1 MEAMEWEPEYF
12 GEDYPTEWEPE
23 FIPGIPSPSAAIARR
38 FFPPRRRLSPARRPT
53 RPVGAP
59 STGAPMTAAV
69 ERMRALD
76 ERQRATA
83 TQLAMVQQ
91 RSAVQQSSMAFGP
104 VLTGAAGALALGL
117 ASPRRD
123 WFSPAVTAGLP
134 LMQLLVTSRGTAL
147 TSGFRSNPWS
157 TLGFPAAAVL
167 LAVLRDKIPGAG
179 TAAASTPDLTFAPG
193 AGNKVNVFVKSQ
205 RGVVFRFTLAATGSP
220 GDPTKADRMM
230 VGPVPLAAGESIKVR
245 AFAGDDSGPV
255 IEYKA

>member
-1 MEAMEWEPEYF
+1 MEPMEWEPEYF
-12 GEDYPTEWEPE
+12 GEDYPMEWEPE
-23 FIPGIPSPSAAIARR
+23 FIPSPSAAIARR
-38 FFPPRRRLSPARRPT
+38 FFPSRRRPSPARRPM
-53 RPVGAP
+53 RPAGAP

-69 ERMRALD
+69 DRMRALD

-83 TQLAMVQQ
+83 TQLAMLQQ
-91 RSAVQQSSMAFGP
+91 RSAVQQSSIAFGP

-134 LMQLLVTSRGTAL
+134 LIQVLATSRGTAL

-179 TAAASTPDLTFAPG
+179 TAEASTPDLTFAPG
-193 AGNKVNVFVKSQ
+193 AGNKINVFVKSQ
-205 RGVVFRFTLAATGSP
+205 RGVVFRFTTATTGSP
-220 GDPTKADRMM
+220 SDPSKGDRIM